1 MHQTR
6 QCLQSLLC
14 ASLGWGLVAWGSV
27 DADILHRYT
36 IRVDEE
42 LNILQVEACFD
53 GVPPRILQ
61 TSSDEAQQY
70 LSEFR
75 VVSSGSRLYP
85 DGRYMRLGRLGE
97 NACVS
102 YRVDA
107 GAAAQHQKKDE
118 MGLARRVGDDLLVSP
133 QLWFWRPRSLDAD
146 TDIEIVF
153 DLPNGVNV
161 SVPWHTVE
169 RDGSR
174 VVCHVGH
181 TPYSWSAT
189 VAFGDFEVT
198 KISVDNMTLRV
209 AMLDGDRPYDRDKML
224 RWLHAALENV
234 RGAYGKLPRQEPQ
247 VVIVPVGEKGEP
259 VPFGRVIRGG
269 GGAVQFFVDP
279 SYSLQRFTG
288 DWTATHEFS
297 HLLLPF
303 VSRNGAWLSEG
314 LATYYQNVL
323 MARAGEY
330 SEHKA
335 WQKLHEGFQRGIRN
349 TRGDQTLLDA
359 SRNMR
364 RDGAYMRVY
373 WTGTAIAL
381 LADLELRQRTGGQIS
396 LDLAMQRFADCC
408 LPSDKTWQA
417 RDVMQR
423 LDQLV
428 GETVFVPLHDRYIE
442 SSDFPELHD
451 AYRALGLDISRDE
464 VSLDDGAPL
473 AALRKA
479 IMTGK
484 TEQLA
489 DENSPTIS
497 PAP

>member
-6 QCLQSLLC
+6 QRLQNLLNASLLGSLLAC
-14 ASLGWGLVAWGSV
+14 GTAS
-27 DADILHRYT
+27 ADTLHRYT

-42 LNILQVEACFD
+42 LNTLHVEACFD
-53 GVPPRILQ
+53 GVPPRMLQ
-61 TSSDEAQQY
+61 TSSSEARRY

-75 VVSSGSRLYP
+75 VVASGNRLYP
-85 DGRYMRLGRLGE
+85 DGRYVRLGRLDE
-97 NACVS
+97 NACVR

-107 GAAAQHQKKDE
+107 GAAAERYKDE
-118 MGLARRVGDDLLVSP
+118 MGLATRVGDDLLVSP
-133 QLWFWRPRSLDAD
+133 QLWFWRPRSMDAD
-146 TDIEIVF
+146 TDIELVF
-153 DLPNGVNV
+153 ELPKDINV
-161 SVPWHTVE
+161 SLPWHTVE

-174 VVCHVGH
+174 VICHVGH
-181 TPYSWSAT
+181 TPYSWSAA
-189 VAFGDFEVT
+189 VAFGDFDVKE
-198 KISVDNMTLRV
+198 ISVDNMTLRV
-209 AMLDGDRPYDRDKML
+209 VMLDTDRTPDRDKML
-224 RWLHAALENV
+224 RWLQAALENV
-234 RGAYGKLPRQEPQ
+234 KGAYGKLPSQSPQ
-247 VVIVPVGEKGEP
+247 VVIVPIGEKDEP

-279 SYSLQRFTG
+279 SYSLHRFTG
-288 DWTATHEFS
+288 DWTATHELS

-330 SEHKA
+330 SENKA
-335 WQKLHEGFQRGIRN
+335 WQKLHEGFQRGINN
-349 TRGDQTLLDA
+349 TRRDQTLLDA

-381 LADLELRQRTGGQIS
+381 LADLELRQRTGGQMS
-396 LDLAMQRFADCC
+396 LDLAMQRFSDCC
-408 LPSDKTWQA
+408 LPSDRMWQA

-423 LDQLV
+423 LDRLV

-442 SSDFPELHD
+442 SSEFPDLDE
-451 AYRALGLDISRDE
+451 AYRALGVQVSQDK

-473 AALRKA
+473 ANLREA
-479 IMTGK
+479 IMNGK

-489 DENSPTIS
+489 HGNSPTI
-497 PAP
+497 PTP

>member
-6 QCLQSLLC
+6 QCLQSLLY
-14 ASLGWGLVAWGSV
+14 ASLSWGLVAWGNV
-27 DADILHRYT
+27 DADTLHRYT

-42 LNILQVEACFD
+42 LNTLHVEACFD
-53 GVPPRILQ
+53 GVPPRMLQ
-61 TSSDEAQQY
+61 TSSNEAQQY

-75 VVSSGSRLYP
+75 VVTSGKRLYP
-85 DGRYMRLGRLGE
+85 DGRYMRLGRLNE

-107 GAAAQHQKKDE
+107 GKAAQHHKNE
-118 MGLARRVGDDLLVSP
+118 MGLAIRVGDDLLVSP
-133 QLWFWRPRSLDAD
+133 QLWFWRPRSMEAD
-146 TDIEIVF
+146 TDIELVF
-153 DLPNGVNV
+153 DLPQGTNV
-161 SVPWHTVE
+161 SLPWHTVE

-189 VAFGDFEVT
+189 VAFGNFEVK

-224 RWLHAALENV
+224 RWLQAALENV
-234 RGAYGKLPRQEPQ
+234 QGAYGKLPRQEPQ
-247 VVIVPVGEKGEP
+247 VVIVPIGEKGEP

-279 SYSLQRFTG
+279 SYSLQRFTA
-288 DWTATHEFS
+288 DWTATHELS

-330 SEHKA
+330 SERKA

-349 TRGDQTLLDA
+349 TRPGQTLLDA

-381 LADLELRQRTGGQIS
+381 LADLELRRRTGGRIS
-396 LDLAMQRFADCC
+396 LDVAMQRFADCC
-408 LPSDKTWQA
+408 LPSDKMWQA

-428 GETVFVPLHDRYIE
+428 GEAVFVQLHDRYVE

-451 AYRALGLDISRDE
+451 AYRALGVQLRQDE
-464 VSLDDGAPL
+464 VSLDNDAPL
-473 AALRKA
+473 ASMREA
-479 IMTGK
+479 IMTGT
-484 TEQLA
+484 TEQIA
-489 DENSPTIS
+489 HEDHSTIFS
-497 PAP
+497 AP